1 MADDDPETT
10 AVGDMGKRL
19 GLLGGQDQILR
30 LGAGKGCIAVADVIV
45 IAARCSRCSTS
56 SMSRLV
62 KRSPPRTSYP
72 CATGSGA
79 LRMAPS
85 TASNWPGP
93 SLKRYAQAA
102 MSRRVKVAYCRVM
115 ASSARL
121 GSAMIRG
128 PFSRAMARFISA
140 RSASS
145 PARTTRCAG
154 APILSCGS
162 SAMPC
167 ALRLR

>member
-1 MADDDPETT
+1 MIYT
-10 AVGDMGKRL
+10 VLGSLQFLFIGFSVQQGDGLRLFSTRDAGKRL

-56 SMSRLV
+56 SKSRVV

-85 TASNWPGP
+85 TALNWPGP
-93 SLKRYAQAA
+93 S
-102 MSRRVKVAYCRVM
+102 
-115 ASSARL
+115 
-121 GSAMIRG
+121 
-128 PFSRAMARFISA
+128 P
-140 RSASS
+140 
-145 PARTTRCAG
+145 
-154 APILSCGS
+154 
-162 SAMPC
+162 
-167 ALRLR
+167 

>member
-56 SMSRLV
+56 SKSRVV

-85 TASNWPGP
+85 TALNWPGP
-93 SLKRYAQAA
+93 S
-102 MSRRVKVAYCRVM
+102 
-115 ASSARL
+115 
-121 GSAMIRG
+121 
-128 PFSRAMARFISA
+128 P
-140 RSASS
+140 
-145 PARTTRCAG
+145 
-154 APILSCGS
+154 
-162 SAMPC
+162 
-167 ALRLR
+167 

>member
-56 SMSRLV
+56 SKSRVV

-72 CATGSGA
+72 CATGSGCPA
-79 LRMAPS
+79 HGAQHRVELADLRR
-85 TASNWPGP
+85 NGIR
-93 SLKRYAQAA
+93 KRP
-102 MSRRVKVAYCRVM
+102 CR
-115 ASSARL
+115 
-121 GSAMIRG
+121 GG
-128 PFSRAMARFISA
+128 
-140 RSASS
+140 
-145 PARTTRCAG
+145 
-154 APILSCGS
+154 
-162 SAMPC
+162 
-167 ALRLR
+167 